1 MIRGDQMLMRTKD
14 RFGEPLRGRRPAL
27 RTHRRND
34 AGYTLLE
41 LLVVMGILAVL
52 IAVATPQLMGYFG
65 KAKTQSV
72 QLQIE
77 NIGTALE
84 LYYMENGSYPSA
96 SVGLKALVEATP
108 EAPRWNGPYLKEGIP
123 MTRTGITRRLAALAL
138 ATVCLL
144 PIARVRADVVTDWN
158 VIALNATAVP
168 PNSILQSRALAIV
181 HGAIYDAVRAVDRK
195 GGAYAID
202 VEAPAGTSVDAAVVS
217 AAHGSLVRL
226 APAERQML
234 DAALNVSLS
243 KIADGQGKT
252 EGTALG
258 QQIAEKLV
266 ALRSTDGA
274 AVKVVFTAKPGVGL
288 YQFTLPHSLPAIL
301 AQWGSVTPFVLRSS
315 AGLDLKGAPA
325 LTAAQFARDF
335 EEVRSV
341 GARNSTTRTAD
352 QTAAAIFWTVQ
363 TAVPWHAAAR
373 AASAAKGLSLLE
385 NARLFAL
392 LSMAS
397 ADSQII
403 AFAEKYNRPHWRPI
417 TAIRAA
423 TDLNIAALKG
433 DIGWEPLLVT
443 PPHPEYPSAHAM
455 FSGAA
460 EAVLRGFFGDD
471 QVDVSVTA
479 PGPFGVTRTYHK
491 FSELTEEVDNA
502 RVWGGIHFRSADV
515 DGSEIGRKIGEII
528 LREFANSPRKTTQLG
543 ERP

>member
-1 MIRGDQMLMRTKD
+1 MA
-14 RFGEPLRGRRPAL
+14 P
-27 RTHRRND
+27 THILQ
-34 AGYTLLE
+34 T
-41 LLVVMGILAVL
+41 LAV
-52 IAVATPQLMGYFG
+52 
-65 KAKTQSV
+65 S
-72 QLQIE
+72 
-77 NIGTALE
+77 
-84 LYYMENGSYPSA
+84 
-96 SVGLKALVEATP
+96 
-108 EAPRWNGPYLKEGIP
+108 
-123 MTRTGITRRLAALAL
+123 AL

-144 PIARVRADVVTDWN
+144 PFARAHADAVTDWN

-168 PNSILQSRALAIV
+168 PNSILQSRVLAIV
-181 HGAIYDAVRAVDRK
+181 HTAIYDAVHAVDRK
-195 GGAYAID
+195 GGAYAVDI
-202 VEAPAGTSVDAAVVS
+202 EAPAGTSVEAAIVA
-217 AAHGSLVRL
+217 AAHGSLAQL
-226 APAERQML
+226 APAERSTL
-234 DAALNVSLS
+234 DTALNVSLS
-243 KIADGQGKT
+243 RIADGQGKSD
-252 EGTALG
+252 GTALG
-258 QQIAEKLV
+258 TQIAEKLV
-266 ALRSTDGA
+266 ALRSNDGA
-274 AVKVVFTAKPGVGL
+274 AMKVAFTAKPGLGL
-288 YQFTLPHSLPAIL
+288 YQLTPPHSLPAIL

-315 AGLDLKGAPA
+315 TGLNLKGAPA
-325 LTAAQFARDF
+325 VTTAQFARDF
-335 EEVRSV
+335 DEVRSV

-373 AASAAKGLSLLE
+373 AASAAKGLSLSD
-385 NARLFAL
+385 NARLFAM
-392 LSMAS
+392 LSVAS

-403 AFAEKYNRPHWRPI
+403 AFEEKYKRPHWRPI

-460 EAVLRGFFGDD
+460 EAILRGFFGHDE
-471 QVDVSVTA
+471 VEVSVTA

-528 LREFANSPRKTTQLG
+528 LREFASSPRKTTQLG